1 MAKTIIS
8 EGKTSTEAIEKGL
21 KQLNVSKDKVDIRIL
36 ENEEKRSFFSILTPR
51 VVKVELTLKENMPEK
66 RSENEFHRK
75 QNRPSKEEKQE
86 KIKGHD
92 TEEKEEKRHT
102 EKIAL
107 KPEEMEMAKENL
119 KAFLDEFIVKISS
132 NIEYKI
138 TSDDEY
144 IYVTLNGEEAGR
156 LIGYR
161 GETLNAMQLI
171 LSSIAN
177 KKIEGKVRII
187 LDIENYREKR
197 KIALEELA
205 DKLARTVIRN
215 GKQVTL
221 EPMSA
226 YERKIIHNRL
236 QDSQRVKTY
245 SVGEEPYRKV
255 VITKK

>member
-1 MAKTIIS
+1 MEGKSIIS
-8 EGKTSTEAIEKGL
+8 EGRTTNEAIENGL
-21 KQLNVSKDKVDIRIL
+21 KELKVSKSKVNIKVL
-36 ENEEKRSFFSILTPR
+36 EDHEKRSFFSILTPR

-66 RSENEFHRK
+66 KSENEFHRK
-75 QNRPSKEEKQE
+75 QNRPSQEEKTKE
-86 KIKGHD
+86 HEV
-92 TEEKEEKRHT
+92 EERKRT
-102 EKIAL
+102 EKIVL
-107 KPEEMEMAKENL
+107 KPEEIEMAKENL
-119 KAFLDEFIVKISS
+119 EIFLNEFITKISS

-138 TSDDEY
+138 ISDDEY

-161 GETLNAMQLI
+161 GETLNAMQLV

-205 DKLARTVIRN
+205 DKLERTVIRN

>member
-21 KQLNVSKDKVDIRIL
+21 KQLNVSKDKVDIKIL

>member
-8 EGKTSTEAIEKGL
+8 EGKTSIEAIEKGL
-21 KQLNVSKDKVDIRIL
+21 KQLNVSKDKVDIKIL

-66 RSENEFHRK
+66 KSENEFHRK
-75 QNRPSKEEKQE
+75 QNRPSQEEKTKE
-86 KIKGHD
+86 HEV
-92 TEEKEEKRHT
+92 EERKRT
-102 EKIAL
+102 EKIVL
-107 KPEEMEMAKENL
+107 KPEEIEMAKENL
-119 KAFLDEFIVKISS
+119 EIFLNEFITKISS

-161 GETLNAMQLI
+161 GETLNAMQLV

>member
-1 MAKTIIS
+1 
-8 EGKTSTEAIEKGL
+8 
-21 KQLNVSKDKVDIRIL
+21 
-36 ENEEKRSFFSILTPR
+36 
-51 VVKVELTLKENMPEK
+51 
-66 RSENEFHRK
+66 
-75 QNRPSKEEKQE
+75 
-86 KIKGHD
+86 
-92 TEEKEEKRHT
+92 
-102 EKIAL
+102 
-107 KPEEMEMAKENL
+107 
-119 KAFLDEFIVKISS
+119 
-132 NIEYKI
+132 
-138 TSDDEY
+138 
-144 IYVTLNGEEAGR
+144 
-156 LIGYR
+156 
-161 GETLNAMQLI
+161 MQLV

-205 DKLARTVIRN
+205 DKLERTVIRN